1 MELCSKTLS
10 DHKFTLDVLESGDVI
25 EKCVECYKV
34 FYHFAKNI
42 KTITLDK
49 NTEK

>member
-10 DHKFTLDVLESGDVI
+10 NHKFTIDVLESGDVI

-42 KTITLDK
+42 KHIDLTK
-49 NTEK
+49 NNE